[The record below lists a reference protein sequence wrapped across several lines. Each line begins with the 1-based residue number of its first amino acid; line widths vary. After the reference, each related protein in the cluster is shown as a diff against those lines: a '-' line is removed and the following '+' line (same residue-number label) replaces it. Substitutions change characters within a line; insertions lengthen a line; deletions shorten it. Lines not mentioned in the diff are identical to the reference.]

1 MEENKA
7 LEDVIKSD
15 KQNNENVFQ
24 ELIQIE

>member
-15 KQNNENVFQ
+15 KQNNENVLI
-24 ELIQIE
+24 ELTQIE

>member
-7 LEDVIKSD
+7 LEDVIKND
-15 KQNNENVFQ
+15 KQNNENVFP